1 MGASSGASAPA
12 AAHIEPEPREWQL
25 RATWVGARLLCGAA
39 AFFFLAFVFAY
50 FYLRSLDVNKDW
62 KIGAV
67 HPSIGLG
74 VIIAVTLVLSA
85 ALLRLATRRP
95 DNTIA
100 LGLASLTLALL
111 AVVLQ
116 VVEWTTLGFG
126 PASGGYASVFIG
138 WTALYAVFALVSAY
152 WIETQIATAWRHQR
166 EGVRQRRHE
175 GVVGDDRELFSAA
188 LEACSFFWAFYVAA
202 GVLAFVILYVV

>member
-1 MGASSGASAPA
+1 MEASTGASAPA
-12 AAHIEPEPREWQL
+12 ARHIEPEPREWQL

-50 FYLRSLDVNKDW
+50 FYLRSLDLNKDW

-74 VIIAVTLVLSA
+74 VAIAATLVLSA
-85 ALLRLATRRP
+85 ALFRLAASRP
-95 DNTIA
+95 DDTVRF
-100 LGLASLTLALL
+100 GLASVILAVF

-116 VVEWTTLGFG
+116 VIEWTTLGFG
-126 PASGGYASVFIG
+126 PVSGGYASVFIG

-152 WIETQIATAWRHQR
+152 WLETQVATAWRHQR
-166 EGVRQRRHE
+166 EGVRRRRHE
-175 GVVGDDRELFSAA
+175 GVVGDDRELLSAG
-188 LEACSFFWAFYVAA
+188 LEACSFFWAFYVGA